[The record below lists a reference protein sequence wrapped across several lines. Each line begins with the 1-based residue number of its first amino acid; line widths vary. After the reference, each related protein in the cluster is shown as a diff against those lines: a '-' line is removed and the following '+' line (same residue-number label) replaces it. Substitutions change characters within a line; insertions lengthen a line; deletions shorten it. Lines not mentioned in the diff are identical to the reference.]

1 MPPVQQIGRTP
12 VPPAFEGV
20 IAGERVPLIEQV
32 IAPGKFDK
40 AVGIVHQP
48 GDRRVVPAGIV
59 AVGQRARLALHN
71 GLQNRRQA

>member
-12 VPPAFEGV
+12 VPPALELM

-40 AVGIVHQP
+40 AVGVVHQP
-48 GDRRVVPAGIV
+48 GDRRMVPAGIV
-59 AVGQRARLALHN
+59 AIGQRAA
-71 GLQNRRQA
+71 GPA

>member
-1 MPPVQQIGRTP
+1 M
-12 VPPAFEGV
+12 

-32 IAPGKFDK
+32 ITPGKFDK

-48 GDRRVVPAGIV
+48 GDRRMVPAGIV
-59 AVGQRARLALHN
+59 AVGQRALALHN

>member
-1 MPPVQQIGRTP
+1 M
-12 VPPAFEGV
+12 

-32 IAPGKFDK
+32 ITSGKFNK

-48 GDRRVVPAGIV
+48 GHRRMVPAGIV